1 MGKYYGGSGSA
12 AAPINGPGCGDLTSG
27 HINDIVGKACWLVTG
42 RAIIIGGR
50 AFSVQAGFE
59 MCNLNFKVDSTSP
72 PVPTL
77 ANLPGPSS
85 RGVG

>member
-12 AAPINGPGCGDLTSG
+12 SAPIGGRGCGGSG
-27 HINDIVGKACWLVTG
+27 SGYINDIIGNRCWLVTG
-42 RAIIIGGR
+42 RAIIIGDR

-59 MCNLNFKVDSTSP
+59 MCNLNFKVDSTSS
-72 PVPTL
+72 PVPTS
-77 ANLPGPSS
+77 ANLPGPNS